1 MKVVEMSQGR
11 IPEEVIDAVLQRHD
25 IADVVGRYVNLV
37 KQGQSLKGLCPFHSE
52 KTPSFYV
59 LPEKRIY
66 KCFGCGAG
74 GTVIRFLME
83 IESIPFPEAVTR
95 LAVEANLPV
104 TWEAGSA
111 ELTEEQRDNNVLVDA
126 HELAAKWYHYILLN
140 TSEGTPAMEY
150 LRGRGFTVEMI
161 ETFRIGYAPKSWDS
175 LSLFLSGRKLD
186 LELVAKG
193 GLLIARSEG
202 EGYYDRFR
210 DRVMF
215 PIMDVKGKV
224 IAFAGRAFGDVQPKY
239 LNSPE
244 SPLFH
249 KSNNL
254 YNLDL
259 AKPAIRK
266 TQQLVLFEGYVD
278 TIKAW
283 QAGVTNG
290 VATMGTALTNEHA
303 VAIKRLAEQVI
314 VCYDGDN
321 AGQNAAYKSI
331 PILEKAGCQVNV
343 AMLPDGLD
351 PDEFIAKQGAQAFV
365 RNIIEAAVPSMKYKL
380 LYIRRNFRLQE
391 DDGKLRYIHAALN
404 LIAEIPLPTEREH
417 YVRELSG
424 EFGYSYDVLKQELNQ
439 YRQKMRIFA
448 DNGDNNDIPWNN
460 VMNESGKAESA
471 SPLHPAHYNAEIRL
485 LDAMMHD
492 KDVAKYVEEK
502 LGEHFLDDVHAALAA
517 YLYAYYASG
526 NEPNLSRYIAT
537 LQDDRLERAAT
548 AISMTESFRGANA
561 QAIDDYIKVI
571 IRRDRQSTLETKKQ
585 EWMQA
590 ERSGDALRAAQIL
603 QEMIT
608 LEKQLSP
615 LLNKKQDSG
624 EEGVE

>member
-1 MKVVEMSQGR
+1 
-11 IPEEVIDAVLQRHD
+11 VI
-25 IADVVGRYVNLV
+25 N
-37 KQGQSLKGLCPFHSE
+37 
-52 KTPSFYV
+52 
-59 LPEKRIY
+59 
-66 KCFGCGAG
+66 
-74 GTVIRFLME
+74 FLME
-83 IESIPFPEAVTR
+83 IENIPFTEAVTR

-104 TWEAGSA
+104 TWEAGPV
-111 ELTEEQRDNNVLVDA
+111 ELTEEQRDNAVLVDA
-126 HELAAKWYHYILLN
+126 HEFAAKLYHYILLS

-150 LRGRGFTVEMI
+150 LRGRGFTAEMI
-161 ETFRIGYAPKSWDS
+161 ETFRIGYAPKSWNK
-175 LSLFLSGRKLD
+175 LSELLSARKFD

-193 GLLIARSEG
+193 GLLIARNEG
-202 EGYYDRFR
+202 EEYIDRFR

-215 PIMDVKGKV
+215 PIMDAKGKV

-303 VAIKRLAEQVI
+303 LMIKRLAEQTV
-314 VCYDGDN
+314 VCYDGDI
-321 AGQNAAYKSI
+321 AGQSAAYKSI
-331 PILEKAGCQVNV
+331 PILEKVGCQVKV

-351 PDEFIAKQGAQAFV
+351 PDEYLAKHGAQSFV
-365 RNIIEAAVPSMKYKL
+365 RDVIEAAVPSLKYKL

-391 DDGKLRYIHAALN
+391 DDGKLRYIQTALN
-404 LIAEIPLPTEREH
+404 LIAELPLPTEREH

-448 DNGDNNDIPWNN
+448 DNGDNNNIPWNN
-460 VMNESGKAESA
+460 VMNESGKANPA
-471 SPLHPAHYNAEIRL
+471 SLLRPAYHTAEVRL

-492 KDVAKYVEEK
+492 KDVAKYVEET

-526 NEPNLSRYIAT
+526 NEPNLSKYIAT
-537 LQDDRLERAAT
+537 LQDEQLERAAAT
-548 AISMTESFRGANA
+548 ISMSESYLGANA
-561 QAIDDYIKVI
+561 QAIDDYIKTI
-571 IRRDRQSTLETKKQ
+571 QRRGRQATLETKKQ

-590 ERSGDALRAAQIL
+590 ERSGDALRAAQIV

-608 LEKQLSP
+608 LEKQLSS
-615 LLNKKQDSG
+615 LVKEIGSG
-624 EEGVE
+624 EEGVGKNGERSAH